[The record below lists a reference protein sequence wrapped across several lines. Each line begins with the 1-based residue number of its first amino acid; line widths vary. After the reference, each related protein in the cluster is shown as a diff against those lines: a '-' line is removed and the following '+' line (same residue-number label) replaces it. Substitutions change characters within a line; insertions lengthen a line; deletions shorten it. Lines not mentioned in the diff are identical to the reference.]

1 MKLLTIFLL
10 LSFSSY
16 SQTDKLLHFSAGY
29 GISTVVTGVTN
40 KHAVWYGIGSSVVI
54 GAGKEIYDIK
64 NGVVDGMDFVAT
76 VVGGVV
82 GSYVIYGVKKLH
94 VKRSKLKL

>member
-1 MKLLTIFLL
+1 MKTLLILL
-10 LSFSSY
+10 LSFNIH

-29 GISTVVTGVTN
+29 GTSTIVTGVAN
-40 KHAVWYGIGSSVVI
+40 KHAVWYGIGSSVII

-64 NGVVDGMDFVAT
+64 HGTVDGMDFVAT
-76 VVGGVV
+76 VIGGVV

-94 VKRSKLKL
+94 IKRNKLLL